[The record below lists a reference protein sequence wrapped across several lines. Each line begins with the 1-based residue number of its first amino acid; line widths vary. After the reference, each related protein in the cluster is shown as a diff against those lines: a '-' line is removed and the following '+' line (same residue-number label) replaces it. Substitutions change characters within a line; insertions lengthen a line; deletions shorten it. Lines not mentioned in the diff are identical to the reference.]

1 MPDNS
6 IQLMVRHRPRLYF
19 SQMRLGLV
27 AFMGL
32 GWSLL
37 CVCLTQITKMDPV
50 SRLCITLYLTTQTAC
65 CFFVFTMSIL
75 GRRGC
80 EWVFDRMEMSLNRI

>member
-19 SQMRLGLV
+19 SQMHLGLV
-27 AFMGL
+27 AFMGV

-37 CVCLTQITKMDPV
+37 CVCLIQITKMDPI
-50 SRLCITLYLTTQTAC
+50 SRLCITLYLTMQTAG
-65 CFFVFTMSIL
+65 CFFAFIMSVL

-80 EWVFDRMEMSLNRI
+80 EWVFDRIEMSLNRI